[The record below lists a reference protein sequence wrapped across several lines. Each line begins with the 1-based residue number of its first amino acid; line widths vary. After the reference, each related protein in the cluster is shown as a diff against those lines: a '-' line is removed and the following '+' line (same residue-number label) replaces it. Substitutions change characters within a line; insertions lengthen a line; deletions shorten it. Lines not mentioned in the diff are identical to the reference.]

1 MGKTV
6 ASAVWTA
13 TFTIMIYVIFVK
25 MGVRCAGMP
34 SLVIPVRRTDI
45 LRMRIINVRRV
56 LLDVSLVPTG
66 KRVQLARLTGT
77 LRTKTTSVPSAKYKT
92 A

>member
-25 MGVRCAGMP
+25 MGVRYAGMP
-34 SLVIPVRRTDI
+34 SLVIPVRQTDI
-45 LRMRIINVRRV
+45 LRMRIISVRRV
-56 LLDVSLVPTG
+56 LLDVSLVPTV

>member
-1 MGKTV
+1 MGKTAASV
-6 ASAVWTA
+6 AWTA

-25 MGVRCAGMP
+25 VGVRYVGMS

-45 LRMRIINVRRV
+45 LRMRIISVRRV
-56 LLDVSLVPTG
+56 LLDVSLVPTV

-77 LRTKTTSVPSAKYKT
+77 LKTKTTSVPSAKYKT